1 MHIIYLYESRE
12 KSLFLHFDSQSDR
25 MSFDTSENVCRDLQN
40 SRSFIYFFYRQ
51 HHVFDIT
58 MTDNFQYQS
67 QGPGGLM
74 S

>member
-1 MHIIYLYESRE
+1 MYIIYLNESRD
-12 KSLFLHFDSQSDR
+12 KSLFLHYDSEFDKT
-25 MSFDTSENVCRDLQN
+25 SFDTSENVCRNLQN
-40 SRSFIYFFYRQ
+40 SRSFIFCHRQ

-58 MTDNFQYQS
+58 MIDNFQYQS

>member
-1 MHIIYLYESRE
+1 MHIIYLHESRD
-12 KSLFLHFDSQSDR
+12 KSLFLHYDSESDR
-25 MSFDTSENVCRDLQN
+25 TRFDTSENVCRNLQN
-40 SRSFIYFFYRQ
+40 SRSFIFCYRQ